1 MAMSWLGRLLGGG
14 TPEPAPLPAPAVVLP
29 ADLAAALTAG
39 GGALEEST
47 IAALRAHLEQASRK
61 PGRRSSAAASMPFWL
76 ARDQDDKDGDIE
88 DRLRERVEQRR
99 AAEEGSKAAGD

>member
-1 MAMSWLGRLLGGG
+1 MSWLGRLFGGGG
-14 TPEPAPLPAPAVVLP
+14 TPEPAPLPATAVVLP
-29 ADLAAALTAG
+29 DDLAAALTAAG
-39 GGALEEST
+39 GPLEEST

-61 PGRRSSAAASMPFWL
+61 PARKRSAAESMPFWL

-99 AAEEGSKAAGD
+99 ATEEGSKAAGD